1 MAYQEKILNL
11 RNPYALKPLDAFL
24 TIHGFTFDP
33 HDVDYTMVLYD
44 EQDKIAGTGSY
55 QGQVLKYVVVE
66 PSHRATNAFSVI
78 VNHLVRLLM
87 KRYRQIFAFT
97 RPGNAR
103 SFMGLGFKEV
113 ATAEPLYTLLEFGYR
128 SIHDYR
134 NYLQSQKTA
143 NATPPI
149 SAIVAN
155 CNPFS
160 NGHKYL
166 IETAAS
172 QSNIVYL
179 FVVEEDRSV
188 FPFKDRWKLVKEG
201 TQHLANVV
209 MLKGGHYVV
218 SSATFPRYFLQGET
232 LDLVVKNQ
240 AELDVLI
247 FSQHIVPALGIT
259 RRYMGT
265 EPYSATTRAYN
276 SAMKQILTQYGVEV
290 IEVERNAMGM
300 DAQGVPNYISATKIR
315 AAIKEDR
322 LASILDFLPACT
334 RAYLQSD
341 LSEAARAKLRKGW
354 KPEGIHLD
362 AEAPPSTPKGFA
374 GNSQK

>member
-1 MAYQEKILNL
+1 MSIYQEKTVNL

-24 TIHGFTFDP
+24 KQLGFNFDP
-33 HDVDYTMVLYD
+33 RDVDYTMVLQD
-44 EQDKIAGTGSY
+44 EQGKIIGTGSY
-55 QGQVLKYVVVE
+55 QGQVLKYVVVD
-66 PSHRATNAFSVI
+66 PSHRATNVVSVI
-78 VNHLVRLLM
+78 VNHLIRLLM
-87 KRYRQIFAFT
+87 KRHRQIFAFT
-97 RPGNAR
+97 RPANAK
-103 SFMGLGFKEV
+103 SFVRLGFKEV

-128 SIHDYR
+128 SIHDYM
-134 NYLQSQKTA
+134 NYLQSQKSG

-149 SAIVAN
+149 SAIVVN

-201 TQHLANVV
+201 TQHLPNVV

-218 SSATFPRYFLQGET
+218 SSATFPRYFLQGEK

-247 FSQHIVPALGIT
+247 FAQHIVPALGIT
-259 RRYMGT
+259 RRYVGT
-265 EPYSATTRAYN
+265 EPYSTTTRAYN
-276 SAMKQILTQYGVEV
+276 AAMKQILTKYGVEV
-290 IEVERNAMGM
+290 IEMERKAKGT

-322 LASILDFLPACT
+322 LASILDFLPPCT

-341 LSEAARAKLRKGW
+341 ASEPVRAKLRKGL
-354 KPEGIHLD
+354 KPEGAL
-362 AEAPPSTPKGFA
+362 E
-374 GNSQK
+374 N